1 MPRKKHRVHN
11 ASSRKSNKNKSSRK
25 LKSLGGAALHSRE
38 EIWDAFFESAPDAI
52 VVVDP
57 QGLIVQANSQVQA
70 MFGYLHKELIGKP
83 VEILL
88 PERFRDKHVSHRMH
102 FAAQPRTRAMGA
114 GLELYG
120 RRKDRSEFPVD
131 IMLSAEKSLR
141 KNLVIAAI
149 RDVSEQKQAEHAL
162 REARRQLALKVEQ
175 GTRELTEVNRA
186 LRDEVAGRTRAE
198 EALLQAQKLEAV
210 GQLTGGVAHDFN
222 NLLTVISGNLQM
234 LRERVAHAPVL
245 NELAEAAANAATRG
259 AELTRKLLAFSRR
272 QPLQP
277 QEVDVGD
284 LVQNMTEM
292 LRRTLGESIRI
303 ETAVRPGFAKAVA
316 DPGGLENALLN
327 LALNARDAMPQGG
340 RLTIETATVAPDV
353 ESVIRESDMAPGE
366 YVMLTVTDTGS
377 GMPPEVMKR
386 AFEPF
391 FTTKGAGKGSGLGLA
406 SVYGFVKQSGGH
418 VKIYS
423 ELSRGTTVQLY
434 LPQARGYD
442 EALAQDYAFRD
453 TPQADGETVLL
464 VEDDESVRNLAS
476 AFLRDLGY
484 VVLEAADAKQAL
496 AELEKGRSIDLLF
509 TDLVMPGGM
518 NGLELGREALRR
530 RPAVKVLYTSGYIEN
545 SMVQDGKLDSS
556 KQLISKP
563 YTREALGRH
572 IRRIL
577 DQ

>member
-1 MPRKKHRVHN
+1 LPRKKHSVHN
-11 ASSRKSNKNKSSRK
+11 ARSRKSTKNKSSGK
-25 LKSLGGAALHSRE
+25 VKSLGDAALRSRE
-38 EIWDAFFESAPDAI
+38 EIWDAFFESAADAI

-57 QGLIVQANSQVQA
+57 QGSIVQANAQVHA
-70 MFGYLHKELIGKP
+70 LFGYRREELIGNP

-88 PERFRDKHVSHRMH
+88 PERFRDGHVGHRMD
-102 FAAQPRTRAMGA
+102 FAAQPRTRAMGS

-120 RRKDRSEFPVD
+120 RRKDGSEFPVD
-131 IMLSAEKSLR
+131 IMLSAKNSLR

-149 RDVSEQKQAEHAL
+149 RDVSEQKRVEHAL
-162 REARRQLALKVEQ
+162 REARTKLALKVEQ
-175 GTRELTEVNRA
+175 RTRELTEVNRA
-186 LRDEVAGRTRAE
+186 LRDEIAGRTRAE

-234 LRERVAHAPVL
+234 LRERVAQAPVL
-245 NELAEAAANAATRG
+245 RELADAAANAAARG

-277 QEVDVGD
+277 REVDLGE
-284 LVQNMTEM
+284 LVQNMTDM

-303 ETAVRPGFAKAVA
+303 ETAVRPGLAKAIA

-340 RLTIETATVAPDV
+340 RLTIETAAVAPDAA
-353 ESVIRESDMAPGE
+353 SDIEGSDLVPGE
-366 YVMLTVTDTGS
+366 YAMLTVTDTGS
-377 GMPPEVMKR
+377 GMSPEVIKR

-391 FTTKGAGKGSGLGLA
+391 FTTKAAGKGSGLGLA

-418 VKIYS
+418 VKIFS

-434 LPQARGYD
+434 LPLAKGYE
-442 EALAQDYAFRD
+442 EALAQDYAFSG
-453 TPQADGETVLL
+453 TPQAAGETVLL
-464 VEDDESVRNLAS
+464 VEDDEGVRDLAS
-476 AFLRDLGY
+476 VFLRDLGY
-484 VVLEAADAKQAL
+484 VVLEAADAQQAL
-496 AELEKGRSIDLLF
+496 VELEKGRDIDLLF
-509 TDLVMPGGM
+509 TDLVMPGAM

-530 RPAVKVLYTSGYIEN
+530 RPSMKVLYTSGYIEN
-545 SMVQDGKLDSS
+545 SVVQDRKFEDST
-556 KQLISKP
+556 QLISKP

-577 DQ
+577 EQ